1 MSTVDLSRFSF
12 SGGENAAPIDDLTRL
27 PAEDRERL
35 PTQISFVDAPL
46 QLRFVRVAGRAP

>member
-27 PAEDRERL
+27 PAEDREYG
-35 PTQISFVDAPL
+35 FA
-46 QLRFVRVAGRAP
+46 VRSGE

>member
-12 SGGENAAPIDDLTRL
+12 SGGENAAPIDDLTSL

-35 PTQISFVDAPL
+35 VLSLIHI
-46 QLRFVRVAGRAP
+46 